1 MGFKENLAEQ
11 KIRELAAT
19 VRVLSDDKEAMPML
33 GGLSPCKCGHCLDL
47 QVERRDQIKQES
59 YLYRLEEAA
68 HEYYNAYMNM
78 ENAEDVYTKRL
89 RMFLILQEMVSEN
102 EYGI

>member
-1 MGFKENLAEQ
+1 M
-11 KIRELAAT
+11 IT
-19 VRVLSDDKEAMPML
+19 MSSDEAMPMI
-33 GGLSPCKCGHCLDL
+33 GGLSPCDCAVCLYNQYL
-47 QVERRDQIKQES
+47 YESNTKQEA

>member
-1 MGFKENLAEQ
+1 MSRSVPMPT
-11 KIRELAAT
+11 IR
-19 VRVLSDDKEAMPML
+19 
-33 GGLSPCKCGHCLDL
+33 GLSPCDCDDCLYNQYL
-47 QVERRDQIKQES
+47 YESNTKQES

>member
-1 MGFKENLAEQ
+1 MSRSVPMPT
-11 KIRELAAT
+11 IR
-19 VRVLSDDKEAMPML
+19 
-33 GGLSPCKCGHCLDL
+33 GLSPCDCDDCLHYKYAY
-47 QVERRDQIKQES
+47 ESCIKQEA